1 MKFWL
6 SATFLFFGVCGI
18 ALAQEA
24 GPVIKALSFQ
34 GMLRFDEETA
44 RYIVSSKVGQV
55 LDEETVSKDIKALYK
70 TGAFEQIEAYK
81 KEVEGGV
88 ELVFLVK
95 ERPAIDKVIIEGANK
110 IKEDDIRKK
119 ITIRKGQIVNVTRVE
134 RSVEAIR
141 EHYMSEGYYMA
152 EVGYRLKEKPD
163 NLVDVVFVIRENE
176 KVKIQRIEFVGNESI
191 PDDELKNIMMSK
203 EYNLFGFATG
213 AGQFSR
219 EMLDADLQNIRFY
232 YGTKGFAEATVEEP
246 VIMVSADRRY
256 IVISITIHEGNK
268 YTMGK
273 VDIAGD
279 FLFPKETLL
288 EKVKAKT
295 GQIFNALD
303 VQTDIRTLGD
313 LYKDEGYAFATVSA
327 IPTIHREEK
336 ILDLTY
342 VLQKGEKARFG
353 RIEIT
358 GNEQTRDWTIRREL
372 RIFEGDFY
380 SETKLRE
387 SEARVKRL
395 GFFEKVE
402 VKTKPSERAG
412 EVDVIVEVQE
422 RKTGSFMVGAGVSSL
437 ENFMFQA
444 QVSKQNFM
452 GRGQSLSLL
461 AMFSS
466 LRTIY
471 QFSFDEPYLFD
482 TNWTF
487 AMDIYNY
494 EYLYY
499 NFSKKTRGFDLTF
512 GRRFTDNFGASTSYK
527 VEGVEVST
535 GGQRSVTEI
544 PVANLYKSG
553 LLSSLTLTFWLDTL
567 DDRLFPTRGN
577 YSSVSAEWSG
587 SAIGSAFPYLRFMV
601 RSRQYF
607 PFILGSVLKIA
618 GTYGH
623 IINPEKGDVPLGER
637 FYVGGIFSVRGFERF
652 SLGPRLQVGAA
663 RDPAAMLQSF
673 TIGGNKELYFNVEVE
688 FPIFMQAGIRGVV
701 FFDAGNAFDDHEV
714 VDIFKLRTS
723 MGFGIRWWSPMG
735 PLRFEWGF
743 PLRPKDGEP
752 PMVFEFTIGSF

>member
-1 MKFWL
+1 MAVLWL
-6 SATFLFFGVCGI
+6 AFCNAGF
-18 ALAQEA
+18 AEQEK
-24 GPVIKALSFQ
+24 PVIRAISFQ
-34 GMLRFDEETA
+34 GMLRFDKETA
-44 RYIVSSKVGQV
+44 RHILTSKVGEV
-55 LDEETVSKDIKALYK
+55 MDEEKISKDIKALYR
-70 TGAFEQIEAYK
+70 TGAFDQVKAYR

-88 ELVFLVK
+88 EIIFLVQ
-95 ERPAIDKVIIEGANK
+95 ERPAIDRVIIEGAHH
-110 IKEDDIRKK
+110 IKEDDIKPK
-119 ITIRKGQIVNVTRVE
+119 ITVKKGQIVNKVRIE
-134 RSVEAIR
+134 RSLEAIR
-141 EHYMSEGYYMA
+141 EHYISEGYYMA
-152 EVGYRLKEKPD
+152 EVTYLLKEKPD

-176 KVKIQRIEFVGNESI
+176 KVKVQRIEFVGNETI
-191 PDDELKNIMMSK
+191 PDEELKNVMMTK
-203 EYNLFGFATG
+203 EYNLFGFVTG

-219 EMLDADLQNIRFY
+219 EMLEADLQNIRFY
-232 YGTKGFAEATVEEP
+232 YGTKGFAEAIVEEP

-256 IVISITIHEGNK
+256 IVISITIHEGIK
-268 YTMGK
+268 YTTGK

-279 FLFPKETLL
+279 LLFPKETLL
-288 EKVKAKT
+288 KKVRAKE
-295 GQIFNALD
+295 GRLFNALD
-303 VQTDIRTLGD
+303 IQTDIKTLSD
-313 LYKDEGYAFATVSA
+313 LYKDEGYAFATVSVV
-327 IPTIHREEK
+327 PTLHREER

-353 RIEIT
+353 RIEII

-372 RIFEGDFY
+372 RISEGDLY

-402 VKTKPSERAG
+402 IKTKPSERAG
-412 EVDVIVEVQE
+412 EVDVSVEVQE

-444 QVSKQNFM
+444 QIAKQNFM

-487 AMDIYNY
+487 ATDIYNY

-499 NFSKKTRGFDLTF
+499 NFSKKTRGFDFTF
-512 GRRFTDNFGASTSYK
+512 GRRFTDNIGASTTYK
-527 VEGVEVST
+527 IEGVEVSS
-535 GGQRSVTEI
+535 GGQRSVSEI

-553 LLSSLTLTFWLDTL
+553 LLSSLGLTLWLDTL

-587 SAIGSAFPYLRFMV
+587 SAIGSAFPYLRFIA

-607 PFILGSVLKIA
+607 PFLWGSVLKIA

-623 IINPEKGDVPLGER
+623 IINPERGDVPLGER

-652 SLGPRLQVGAA
+652 SLGPRLAVGAA
-663 RDPAAMLQSF
+663 RDPSAMLQSF
-673 TIGGNKELYFNVEVE
+673 TIGGNKELFFNVEVE
-688 FPIFMQAGIRGVV
+688 FPILMQAGIRGVV

-714 VDIFKLRTS
+714 VDLFRLRTS
-723 MGFGIRWWSPMG
+723 AGFGIRWWSPMG

-743 PLRPKDGEP
+743 PLRPRKGEP
-752 PMVFEFTIGSF
+752 PMVFEFTIGTF